1 MRSDEMRACRRHPIF
16 DTPRPSER
24 RLEISMNTLAP
35 PLLADTWFN
44 SSTSV
49 TLEGLRG
56 KVVVVYAF
64 QMLCPG
70 CVSHALPQA
79 QRVRET
85 FSPEAVAVIGLHTV
99 FEHHA
104 ANSAEAL
111 KAFLHEY
118 RIDFPVGIDR
128 PSADGPL
135 PETMK
140 AYAMRGTPTVL
151 IIDRDGRLRHQ
162 HFGHPP
168 DLQLGAEI
176 MAAVGQARTAAPSAA
191 AREAEAAGCADG
203 TCVAPVEAR

>member
-1 MRSDEMRACRRHPIF
+1 M
-16 DTPRPSER
+16 TK
-24 RLEISMNTLAP
+24 LAP

-44 SSTSV
+44 SSTPV
-49 TLEGLRG
+49 TLDALRG

-104 ANSAEAL
+104 ANSAETL

-128 PSADGPL
+128 PSAAGPL

-151 IIDRDGRLRHQ
+151 IIDREGRLRHQ
-162 HFGHPP
+162 HFGHAP

-176 MAAVGQARTAAPSAA
+176 MAAVSEAA
-191 AREAEAAGCADG
+191 ATATPAAEVAEPADCADG
-203 TCVAPVEAR
+203 ACAVREEALSDR

>member
-1 MRSDEMRACRRHPIF
+1 M
-16 DTPRPSER
+16 TK
-24 RLEISMNTLAP
+24 LAP
-35 PLLADTWFN
+35 PLLADTWLN
-44 SSTSV
+44 SPTPV
-49 TLEGLRG
+49 TLEALRG

-85 FSPEAVAVIGLHTV
+85 FSPDAVAVIGLHTV

-104 ANSAEAL
+104 ANSAETL

-128 PSADGPL
+128 PSADGAL

-140 AYAMRGTPTVL
+140 SYAMRGTPTVL
-151 IIDRDGRLRHQ
+151 IIDREGRLRQQ
-162 HFGHPP
+162 HFGHAP

-176 MAAVGQARTAAPSAA
+176 MAAVSEGVVATAPASEATGPADCA
-191 AREAEAAGCADG
+191 GGACAVREEALS
-203 TCVAPVEAR
+203 ER